1 MKLKLNFFRNIF
13 SNAIIGVMLTFMLML
28 TYAGGVLN
36 VFASSDCEPYYV
48 GDLNSR
54 NVSLMIN
61 IYWGSE
67 FIEPILDILD
77 EKGIKVTFF
86 IGGLWASKESELVI
100 KLFEHGHELGNHGFY
115 HKDHKNLSLE
125 KNQEEIYITHN
136 LIKTL
141 TGVEMNLFAP
151 PSGSFSHTTLEVA
164 KNLGYKTI
172 MWTKDT
178 IDWRDNDSNL
188 SYSRAVKNAKGG
200 DLILMHPSNA
210 TLLSLDNIIDF
221 YVQKGF
227 NLTTVSKNIS
237 L

>member
-1 MKLKLNFFRNIF
+1 MKIKLTLFRNIF
-13 SNAIIGVMLTFMLML
+13 SNAVIGVMLMFMLTL

-36 VFASSDCEPYYV
+36 VFASSDCEPYYT

-61 IYWGSE
+61 VYWGSE
-67 FIEPILDILD
+67 YIDPILEILD
-77 EKGIKVTFF
+77 EKGIKATFF
-86 IGGLWASKESELVI
+86 IGGLWASKESELLI
-100 KLFEHGHELGNHGFY
+100 KIFEHGHEIGNHGFY
-115 HKDHKNLSLE
+115 HKEHKNLSLE

-141 TGVEMNLFAP
+141 TGVEMNLFSP
-151 PSGSFSHTTLEVA
+151 PSGSFSRTTLEVA

-178 IDWRDNDSNL
+178 VDWRDNDANL
-188 SYSRAVKNAKGG
+188 SFSRAVKNLHGG
-200 DLILMHPSNA
+200 DLILMHPTKA
-210 TLLSLDNIIDF
+210 TVLSLGEIIDF